1 MRGLAKLFQV
11 DLKLFLREPTG
22 AFFTL
27 VFPLGMLFLFGGLN
41 GNSPHKEFGG
51 YGVVDI
57 MLPGYIALIVAT
69 TSLPALI
76 ISMAAARER
85 GILRRL
91 RATPLDPRTIL
102 TAQVLTLLIMT
113 MVGIA
118 ILLIAAVL
126 VFHLRF
132 PGNALSVFAGFLL
145 GAFSFFAL
153 GFVLAGWSTSA
164 RSALMLA
171 NIVFYPMI
179 FLSGATIPVEAFPK
193 SIQPYMQIIPLYH
206 VVSLLRGLWFGDP
219 WSAHLREV
227 VILVAILIVGVVVSR
242 QTFRW
247 E

>member
-41 GNSPHKEFGG
+41 GNAPRKEFGG